1 MTYLPVKYP
10 QVSAMYLFE
19 TVDAGG
25 RQFELSKNEEY
36 RKAFVKAVAGNFYVS
51 HTDEKTDGLLYS
63 FELGNKVRVPAKNV
77 TLCAYFKT
85 FENDFSRATYSING
99 TVIGSVSEIPYSLDA
114 DLSAYS
120 GQTITL
126 TATAYDSAGAVC
138 AEKSY
143 QLIVE

>member
-1 MTYLPVKYP
+1 
-10 QVSAMYLFE
+10 MYLFE

-25 RQFELSKNEEY
+25 RKFELSKNEEY
-36 RKAFVKAVAGNFYVS
+36 RKAFVKAAASSFYVS

-63 FELGNKVRVPAKNV
+63 FELGNKVRVPAKKG
-77 TLCAYFKT
+77 TLCAYFKA
-85 FENDFSRATYSING
+85 FENDFSRATDSING
-99 TVIGSVSEIPYSLDA
+99 TVIGSVSDIPYSLA
-114 DLSAYS
+114 VDLSAYS

-126 TATAYDSAGAVC
+126 TAAAYDSAGAVC